1 MIQVPPGLYRGH
13 LCILS
18 MTDQGDSHVGDPQ
31 ETIRHL
37 EQQAEKDKEALD
49 KLLVAYQAQEA
60 DITEMK
66 AQLETLNRELI
77 DKETEKEGINNLLA
91 NLRRQKDEME
101 VDLAKANTKIPFLE
115 SKLEKTEEMLD
126 REKARLGTAITLA
139 EEIDDS
145 NQAAQAELAARD
157 DWYMQHMQVFEELN
171 EAIKTRHD
179 MIDRAVETAKE
190 IHSKQESFQAQ
201 KQAVIEEIKEMEQDS
216 PEEGKDEE

>member
-1 MIQVPPGLYRGH
+1 MMGQ
-13 LCILS
+13 
-18 MTDQGDSHVGDPQ
+18 DDSTGTDPQ
-31 ETIRHL
+31 ETIQQL

-77 DKETEKEGINNLLA
+77 DKETEKEGIDNLLS

-115 SKLEKTEEMLD
+115 SKLEKTEEMLE

-139 EEIDDS
+139 EEIDES
-145 NQAAQAELAARD
+145 NQAAQAELGARD
-157 DWYMQHMQVFEELN
+157 DWYIQHMQIFEELN

-179 MIDRAVETAKE
+179 MIDRAVATAKD
-190 IHSKQESFQAQ
+190 IQSKQESFQAQ
-201 KQAVIEEIKEMEQDS
+201 KQAVIEEIKQMDS
-216 PEEGKDEE
+216 DSEDSEGNDADESENE